1 MLPDPRIPQTGGDHV
16 QVADGVYRLTPGV
29 CNFYLLEGGGK
40 LVLVDA
46 GAPRDW
52 DLLVRTLTTLGRGLE
67 DLDAV
72 LITHAHSDHT
82 GFAERARSTA
92 EVPVWIHQADAAVA
106 KGVKPAK
113 NDGRAR
119 SYLLR
124 VEFYRTL
131 VSLARR
137 GATKLIP
144 IKEVSA
150 FADGET
156 LEVPGR
162 PRVVHAP
169 GHTPGCAAL
178 LLEGQRVLLAG
189 DVLAT
194 RNPLTGRVGPQIMPS
209 GLNRD
214 TPQALR
220 SLDVLDGVP
229 ADVVLPGHGE
239 PWTEGAAEAARLAR
253 LAGPS

>member
-1 MLPDPRIPQTGGDHV
+1 V
-16 QVADGVYRLTPGV
+16 QVAEGVHRLTGGV
-29 CNFYLLEGGGK
+29 CNFYLIEEGGR

-52 DLLVRTLTTLGRGLE
+52 DLLVRTLATLGRGPG

-72 LITHAHSDHT
+72 LLTHAHSDHT
-82 GFAERARSTA
+82 GFAERARDSA
-92 EVPVWIHQADAAVA
+92 SVAVWIHQADEAEA
-106 KGVKPAK
+106 KGAKPGR
-113 NDGRAR
+113 NDGRVSA
-119 SYLLR
+119 YLLR
-124 VEFYRTL
+124 AEFYRTL
-131 VSLARR
+131 FSLARR
-137 GATKLIP
+137 GATRLIP
-144 IKEVSA
+144 IRELST

-156 LEVPGR
+156 LELPGR

-178 LLEGQRVLLAG
+178 LLEGRRVLLTG

-194 RNPLTGRVGPQIMPS
+194 RNPLTGRVGPQVMPS

-214 TPQALR
+214 TPMALR
-220 SLDVLDGVP
+220 SLDALDAIT
-229 ADVVLPGHGE
+229 ADVLLPGHGA
-239 PWTEGAAEAARLAR
+239 PWTEGAPEAARLAR

>member
-1 MLPDPRIPQTGGDHV
+1 
-16 QVADGVYRLTPGV
+16 
-29 CNFYLLEGGGK
+29 
-40 LVLVDA
+40 
-46 GAPRDW
+46 
-52 DLLVRTLTTLGRGLE
+52 
-67 DLDAV
+67 V

-82 GFAERARSTA
+82 GFAERARTRTNA
-92 EVPVWIHQADAAVA
+92 PVWIHQADAAVA
-106 KGVKPAK
+106 KGAKPAK
-113 NDGRAR
+113 NDGKAR

-131 VSLARR
+131 FSLARR

-144 IKEVSA
+144 IQEVST
-150 FADGET
+150 FGDGET

-162 PRVVHAP
+162 PRAVHAP

-178 LLEGQRVLLAG
+178 LLEGRRVLLAG

-220 SLDVLDGVP
+220 SLDVLDGIP
-229 ADVVLPGHGE
+229 ADVLLPGHGE
-239 PWTEGAAEAARLAR
+239 PWTQGAAEAARLAR

>member
-1 MLPDPRIPQTGGDHV
+1 M

-29 CNFYLLEGGGK
+29 CNFYLIEDGGK

-52 DLLVRTLTTLGRGLE
+52 DLLVRTLTTLGRGLQ
-67 DLDAV
+67 DLEAV
-72 LITHAHSDHT
+72 LLTHAHSDHT
-82 GFAERARSTA
+82 GFAERARSSA

-106 KGVKPAK
+106 KGAKPAN
-113 NDGRAR
+113 NDGKAR

-131 VSLARR
+131 VSLTRR

-144 IKEVSA
+144 IREVST

-156 LEVPGR
+156 LQVPGR
-162 PRVVHAP
+162 PRAVHAP

-178 LLEGQRVLLAG
+178 LLEGRRVLLSG
-189 DVLAT
+189 DVLVT

-220 SLDVLDGVP
+220 SLNVLDSIP
-229 ADVVLPGHGE
+229 ADVLLPGHGE
-239 PWTEGAAEAARLAR
+239 PWMEGAVEAARLAR
-253 LAGPS
+253 VAGPS

>member
-1 MLPDPRIPQTGGDHV
+1 V
-16 QVADGVYRLTPGV
+16 QVADGVHRLTGGV
-29 CNFYLLEGGGK
+29 CNFYLLEEGGK

-52 DLLVRTLTTLGRGLE
+52 DLLVRTLETLGRGL
-67 DLDAV
+67 DNLDAV

-82 GFAERARSTA
+82 GFAERARTTA
-92 EVPVWIHQADAAVA
+92 GAPVWIHQADAAVA
-106 KGVKPAK
+106 KGAKPAN
-113 NDGRAR
+113 NDGTAR

-137 GATKLIP
+137 GATKLLP
-144 IKEVSA
+144 IQEVA
-150 FADGET
+150 TFGDGET

-162 PRVVHAP
+162 SRAVHAP
-169 GHTPGCAAL
+169 GHTLGSAAL
-178 LLEGQRVLLAG
+178 LLEGRRVLLSG
-189 DVLAT
+189 DVLVP

-229 ADVVLPGHGE
+229 ADVLLPGHGE

-253 LAGPS
+253 MAGPS

>member
-1 MLPDPRIPQTGGDHV
+1 VQAGDGHV
-16 QVADGVYRLTPGV
+16 QVADGVHRLTGGV
-29 CNFYLLEGGGK
+29 CNFYLIEDGGK

-72 LITHAHSDHT
+72 LVTHAHSDHT

-92 EVPVWIHQADAAVA
+92 AAPVWIHQADAAVA
-106 KGVKPAK
+106 KGAKPGS
-113 NDGRAR
+113 NDGKAR

-131 VSLARR
+131 FSLARR

-144 IKEVSA
+144 IREVST
-150 FADGET
+150 FGDGET

-162 PRVVHAP
+162 PRAVHAP
-169 GHTPGCAAL
+169 GHTPGSAAL
-178 LLEGQRVLLAG
+178 LLEGRRVLLTG

-220 SLDVLDGVP
+220 SLDVLDGIP
-229 ADVVLPGHGE
+229 ADVLLPGHGE

-253 LAGPS
+253 AAGPS